1 MLSFAKSVLA
11 SKESEFAN
19 FPIFLKATAGLRI
32 IPSKKRQRV
41 ISTVRKLFANDTYCP
56 FWDETERVRVISG
69 EEEAV
74 YAWAGVNF
82 LLGNLMKNSEGVGE
96 VYAGTG
102 SDGVPAI
109 QTFGALDMGGAS
121 SQISFFQPEGDVMSG
136 LFKLQVGQGRHWNVY
151 AHSHLMFGIDMA
163 ETRRKARLAANSTAR
178 ARLVD
183 GIYDPCLPAGGRI
196 EFKTSV
202 HYDKNGMD
210 TWNAAVDDFSAV
222 RTTENFDLAEEY
234 GQYHA
239 VLVNNENAGDWDK
252 CKILARSLLNKETS
266 NAWCEFSHHSSCSFV
281 GVYQPELPTQTAS
294 FGEFMAFSNY
304 YHVWQFLQLQPRSSV
319 NQIDLQ
325 GQQVCSQNWKQMLEY
340 NVNNT
345 NVTLS
350 EEDLAT
356 YCFRAAYVHEMLS
369 HGYGFQPNDRITAT
383 NVVNGQKLD
392 WALGSI
398 LYEINTLPWDYIEF
412 HGSHH
417 IADHMDSSMFQ
428 NWGSDFSRYLAGVL
442 VVSLLALVQVLRVYR
457 RQSRNGSS
465 RSSWRKDGYET
476 LHDTNDIETMTLKV

>member
-1 MLSFAKSVLA
+1 MMQAIANYLEPLLSFAKAVLA
-11 SKESEFAN
+11 SKESEFSN

-56 FWDETERVRVISG
+56 FWDEIERVRVISG

-74 YAWAGVNF
+74 YGWAGVNF

-96 VYAGTG
+96 AFGG
-102 SDGVPAI
+102 AI

-121 SQISFFQPEGDVMSG
+121 SQISFFQPDGDVMSG

-163 ETRRKARLAANSTAR
+163 ETRRKARLAVNSTAK
-178 ARLVD
+178 ARLVE

-202 HYDKNGMD
+202 HYDRNGMD
-210 TWNAAVDDFSAV
+210 TWNASVDDFSAV
-222 RTTENFDLAEEY
+222 TEPGSAEY
-234 GQYHA
+234 GHYHA
-239 VLVNNENAGDWDK
+239 VLVNNENAGDWEK
-252 CKILARSLLNKETS
+252 CKTLARSILNKES
-266 NAWCEFSHHSSCSFV
+266 NSWCEFSHHSSCSFV
-281 GVYQPELPTQTAS
+281 GVYQPDLPTQAAS
-294 FGEFMAFSNY
+294 FGEFLAFSNY
-304 YHVWQFLQLQPRSSV
+304 YHVWQFLQLQPRSSLE
-319 NQIDLQ
+319 QIDQQ

-356 YCFRAAYVHEMLS
+356 YCFRAAYVHEMLAY
-369 HGYGFQPNDRITAT
+369 GYGFEPTDRITAT
-383 NVVNGQKLD
+383 NVINGQKVD
-392 WALGSI
+392 WSLGSI
-398 LYEINTLPWDYIEF
+398 LYEINTLPWDYIEV
-412 HGSHH
+412 HGPHH
-417 IADHMDSSMFQ
+417 MDDHMESQMFR
-428 NWGSDFSRYLAGVL
+428 NWGIDFSRYLTGV
-442 VVSLLALVQVLRVYR
+442 VAVSLLVLIQIIRVYR
-457 RQSRNGSS
+457 RQSRSSS
-465 RSSWRKDGYET
+465 RWKNGYET
-476 LHDTNDIETMTLKV
+476 LCDTNDIETLTLKV